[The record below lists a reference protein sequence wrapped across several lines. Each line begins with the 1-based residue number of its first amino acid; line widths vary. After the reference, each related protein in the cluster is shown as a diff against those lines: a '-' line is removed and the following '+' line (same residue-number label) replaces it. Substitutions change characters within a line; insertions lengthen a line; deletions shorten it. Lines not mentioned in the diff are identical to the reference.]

1 MTLQLDARQ
10 RAMLEEMGI
19 RLFQPLP
26 SPEPAQPVP
35 VAPPAVRLQPTPAA
49 RSPDPAPVPVVRAPV
64 AQPIAPPAMR
74 PAAQPDARSA
84 GETDT
89 PAIEMMEWDALAQA
103 VIACRACQLCEG
115 RREPLLG
122 AGDVHADW
130 LIVGEPPNEDEDRA
144 GEPFQGD
151 GGRLLD
157 NMLKALGLGRGDR
170 VYLANILKCR
180 PPGTGMPGP
189 DEVARCEPFLRRQI
203 ALLQPKVIL
212 AMGRLAAQTLV
223 ASTEPLGKVRGRVHS
238 YHGIPVVATYHPMYL
253 LRNPADKARA
263 WADLCLAQAIVQG

>member
-26 SPEPAQPVP
+26 PLQPAQSAP
-35 VAPPAVRLQPTPAA
+35 VAPPAVRLQPTPAV

-64 AQPIAPPAMR
+64 AVPAAR
-74 PAAQPDARSA
+74 PAADPQAP
-84 GETDT
+84 
-89 PAIEMMEWDALAQA
+89 PIEMMEWDALAQA
-103 VIACRACQLCEG
+103 VVACRACQLCEG

-122 AGDVHADW
+122 AGDAHADW

-180 PPGTGMPGP
+180 PSGTGMPGP

-203 ALLQPKVIL
+203 ALLRPKVIL

-223 ASTEPLGKVRGRVHS
+223 ASSEPLGRVRGRVHS
-238 YHGIPVVATYHPMYL
+238 YHGVPVVATYHPMYL

-263 WADLCLAQAIVQG
+263 WADLCLAQSIVQG